1 MPSIVTDCKFAG
13 LNCYLG
19 TPTMRIIRL
28 LGWYC
33 TFTAIAAAG
42 MLVYS
47 FPNYPKTLFG
57 WALFLALAL
66 PIILIGEVIGSGLWK
81 NHLLRRIDERTDK
94 GLSSFLRIVYGV
106 FSLLLVF
113 AAAWG
118 VAILSGLVI

>member
-1 MPSIVTDCKFAG
+1 
-13 LNCYLG
+13 
-19 TPTMRIIRL
+19 MRIIRL